1 MCIPKN
7 TKIRMLQYEIL
18 GPQKGGSDTLT
29 ISGLKHLSKRL

>member
-7 TKIRMLQYEIL
+7 TKIGMLQYEIL